1 MFIRAY
7 SKAKSFYKVLFIVV
21 LALLALIPLN
31 SIAQPVQTNSDWY
44 IYEYDSV
51 YDGTDHSSYV
61 VIENTEKYSVKY
73 FDNSGAELSTVPTQK
88 NAGSYTYKAEIWVN
102 GEILQSTIT
111 LRLDIEARDINV
123 KIAGN
128 SLDTYYTGR
137 LQSISG
143 WQIKETSI
151 PTVSGAATP
160 TFNTSTI
167 SCSNSAVAK
176 GASAAEYSM
185 GLKSSDFSCSDTN
198 FDVNYTITD
207 GKLNIKPRDV
217 TINVRGQNAKYTYD
231 GQEKSISGW
240 VYLDYKV
247 KQIPGLADA
256 VFSSYYIDTTRSE
269 EPEAKGTN
277 VGSYYMNLKSDEFIC
292 TDKDFNASFNVV
304 SDGTLTIEPRAV
316 HITIEGN
323 KATKT
328 YNGKEQSVEGWTVTK
343 AEVEKVEA
351 GSGYTKWAEDNTPKF
366 DTSNIQA
373 EGEFIAKGTDV
384 GTYEMPLMADF
395 FYCTND
401 NFYPVYEEIV
411 SGSLTIEPVDGVV
424 VTIKGN
430 NGKYTYDGDTKQVNG
445 YTATYSNGLYTANDY
460 AMTGSATVS
469 AKKVGTYNMGLG
481 ADQFQNTNTNFT
493 NVKFKVIDGKLTIEK
508 PVAKVAKNKE
518 TPRTG
523 DDSNFMLLALAC
535 VAVAGA
541 SLVVTVRKRR
551 KE

>member
-7 SKAKSFYKVLFIVV
+7 SKAKNFYKVLFIVV

-31 SIAQPVQTNSDWY
+31 SIAQPVQTKGDWY
-44 IYEYDSV
+44 IYGYNGV
-51 YDGTDHSSYV
+51 YDGANHSSYV
-61 VIENTEKYSVKY
+61 VIEDTEKYSVKY

-88 NAGSYTYKAEIWVN
+88 NAGNYTYKAEIWVN

-111 LRLDIEARDINV
+111 LRLDIEARDVNV

-128 SLDTYYTGR
+128 SLDTYYDGR

-160 TFNTSTI
+160 TFDTGTI
-167 SCSNSAVAK
+167 SCSNKAVAK

-198 FDVNYTITD
+198 FDVNYIITD

-240 VYLDYKV
+240 IYLDYKV

-256 VFSSYYIDTTRSE
+256 VFSSYYIDITRSE
-269 EPEAKGTN
+269 EPEAKGIN

-292 TDKDFNASFNVV
+292 TDTDFNASFNVV
-304 SDGTLTIEPRAV
+304 SDGTLTIEPRTV

-343 AEVEKVEA
+343 AEVEKVGA
-351 GSGYTKWAEDNTPKF
+351 ASGYTKWAEDNTPKF
-366 DTSNIQA
+366 DTSDIQA

-411 SGSLTIEPVDGVV
+411 SGSLTIDPVDGVV

-430 NGKYTYDGDTKQVNG
+430 SGKYTYDGDTKQVNG
-445 YTATYSNGLYTANDY
+445 YTATYSNSIYTVNDY
-460 AMTGSATVS
+460 VMTGDAAVS
-469 AKKVGTYNMGLG
+469 AKKVGTYNMGLS

-523 DDSNFMLLALAC
+523 DDSSFMLLALAC
-535 VAVAGA
+535 AAVAGA